1 MVSERILVVDDEEE
15 VLGLFSHFLERD
27 GYEVETADS
36 ASNAMSLVEANPFRA
51 AFLDLN
57 LPDYNGIE
65 LLRNIKKADPDTV
78 GIVVTGY
85 GSIETAVEAMSCGAY
100 HYLTKP
106 VKINEV
112 RSLLT
117 KALVSGRSEIGGREA
132 RQRPKLLSG
141 VEEVVGESE
150 AMQKVFKLIS
160 KVADTES
167 IILINGESGTGK
179 ELVARTVHLN
189 SRRRGG
195 PYVPVNCGA
204 IPETLL
210 ESELFGHEKG
220 AFTGANATRLGR
232 FELAHGGTIFLDEV
246 GNMSPAMQVK
256 LLRVLQ
262 ERKFERLGGVR
273 TIEVDARVIA
283 ASNKDLEEAVEKGEF
298 REDLFY
304 RLNVI
309 PIRLPTLREREG
321 DIPLLVSHFL
331 EKFNELRE
339 KRVRGFSLEALSRIE
354 RYRWPGNVREL
365 ENFIERMVVLKEEG
379 IIMPQDLPDKVQSKS
394 RDGAFLIPDIPEQ
407 GLCLEEM
414 MNNIE
419 KELILKALERSNWVK
434 QRAAD
439 LLNLNRTTLVEKIK
453 KKGLQQER

>member
-27 GYEVETADS
+27 GYEVETANS

-65 LLRNIKKADPDTV
+65 LLKNIKKADPDTV

-117 KALVSGRSEIGGREA
+117 KALVNGRSEIGGREA
-132 RQRPKLLSG
+132 RQRPKLLLG

-167 IILINGESGTGK
+167 IILIHGESGTGK
-179 ELVARTVHLN
+179 ELVARTIHLN

-232 FELAHGGTIFLDEV
+232 FELAHGGTIFLD
-246 GNMSPAMQVK
+246 
-256 LLRVLQ
+256 
-262 ERKFERLGGVR
+262 
-273 TIEVDARVIA
+273 
-283 ASNKDLEEAVEKGEF
+283 
-298 REDLFY
+298 
-304 RLNVI
+304 
-309 PIRLPTLREREG
+309 
-321 DIPLLVSHFL
+321 SH
-331 EKFNELRE
+331 
-339 KRVRGFSLEALSRIE
+339 
-354 RYRWPGNVREL
+354 
-365 ENFIERMVVLKEEG
+365 
-379 IIMPQDLPDKVQSKS
+379 
-394 RDGAFLIPDIPEQ
+394 
-407 GLCLEEM
+407 
-414 MNNIE
+414 
-419 KELILKALERSNWVK
+419 
-434 QRAAD
+434 
-439 LLNLNRTTLVEKIK
+439 
-453 KKGLQQER
+453 